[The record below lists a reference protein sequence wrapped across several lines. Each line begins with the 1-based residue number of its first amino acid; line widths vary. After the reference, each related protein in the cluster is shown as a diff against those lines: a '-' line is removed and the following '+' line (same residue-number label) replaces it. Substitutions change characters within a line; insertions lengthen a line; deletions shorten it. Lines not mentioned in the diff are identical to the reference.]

1 MYFQINKLIELAQL
15 TNGVRMKSL
24 FKYIFI
30 CTIFIQPALSLP
42 INNSRLIRNSP
53 KEVIDQVWQIIFRD
67 YMDSTGKYDENDWRK
82 LRKKI
87 LAYKY
92 DDTSQSYDAIRG
104 MLSSLDDPYT
114 RFLTPKE
121 FNQMRI
127 DTSGEL
133 TGVGIQISIDE
144 SSKNILVV
152 SPVEEAPA
160 YKAGILSNDLIL
172 SVDGT
177 QTKGLSIDK
186 VVSLIRGRIGSE
198 VTLGILRNNKII
210 NVTLI
215 REKIEI
221 KSVVSKLNK
230 SSSKFLIGYIRLKQF
245 SANASKEMRYAIR
258 SLESNGSDAYV
269 LDLRNNPGGLLESSI
284 DISRQFLDTG
294 IIVRTKTKNAITDIR
309 RARGNALTS
318 KPLAILINEGSAS
331 ASEIV
336 SGAIKDNARGILVG
350 KKTFG
355 KGLVQSVRPLVDGS
369 GLTVTVAKYL
379 TPNGT
384 DIHQS
389 GIRPDIEISANI
401 KNRKEFTNSDFGS
414 KRDNQYLTAEKELL
428 KILSIR
434 DTKSTFIPSSTNF
447 INALN

>member
-152 SPVEEAPA
+152 SPVEE
-160 YKAGILSNDLIL
+160 
-172 SVDGT
+172 V
-177 QTKGLSIDK
+177 
-186 VVSLIRGRIGSE
+186 
-198 VTLGILRNNKII
+198 
-210 NVTLI
+210 
-215 REKIEI
+215 
-221 KSVVSKLNK
+221 
-230 SSSKFLIGYIRLKQF
+230 
-245 SANASKEMRYAIR
+245 
-258 SLESNGSDAYV
+258 
-269 LDLRNNPGGLLESSI
+269 
-284 DISRQFLDTG
+284 
-294 IIVRTKTKNAITDIR
+294 
-309 RARGNALTS
+309 
-318 KPLAILINEGSAS
+318 
-331 ASEIV
+331 
-336 SGAIKDNARGILVG
+336 
-350 KKTFG
+350 
-355 KGLVQSVRPLVDGS
+355 
-369 GLTVTVAKYL
+369 
-379 TPNGT
+379 
-384 DIHQS
+384 
-389 GIRPDIEISANI
+389 
-401 KNRKEFTNSDFGS
+401 
-414 KRDNQYLTAEKELL
+414 
-428 KILSIR
+428 
-434 DTKSTFIPSSTNF
+434 
-447 INALN
+447 